1 MKKECPNE
9 GVQILGG
16 DMQGGMGKLTVGI
29 EESDA
34 FIAALLAHKLI
45 ESLDISLR
53 FDDGETLR
61 LEGLY
66 SIGLDALHDPDDAA
80 VLDLFRLGH
89 LQLAYTS
96 SEERRVGEEC
106 VSQCRSRWAQ
116 YT

>member
-1 MKKECPNE
+1 MVIMFCCCLFFKQKTAYEMRISDWSSDVCFSD
-9 GVQILGG
+9 L
-16 DMQGGMGKLTVGI
+16 LTVGI

-45 ESLDISLR
+45 ESFDISLR

-66 SIGLDALHDPDDAA
+66 SIGLDALHDLDDAA

-89 LQLAYTS
+89 LQLAYKIG
-96 SEERRVGEEC
+96 RAHV
-106 VSQCRSRWAQ
+106 
-116 YT
+116 